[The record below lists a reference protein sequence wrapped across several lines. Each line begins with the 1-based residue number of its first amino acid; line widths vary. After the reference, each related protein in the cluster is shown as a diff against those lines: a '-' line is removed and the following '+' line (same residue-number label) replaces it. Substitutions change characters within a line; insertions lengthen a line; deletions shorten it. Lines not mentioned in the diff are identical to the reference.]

1 MDEIEILREEK
12 NERPDD
18 IEKEIISDT
27 EEQADVSK
35 NLIEV
40 DDVDS
45 DAEDENE
52 PQLPESSTQIRTS
65 GRKRKATEDDLYER
79 Y

>member
-65 GRKRKATEDDLYER
+65 GRKRKATEDDLYEG